1 MFLNLFR
8 GLKQRVLWKWETG
21 ALPDKPPNV
30 MVVFF
35 KNIYLGVLSVVII
48 FLNNFQV
55 SKWFPQQDLLGHP
68 RVRLFIGH
76 GGQSGFQE
84 ALCHQKPMVN
94 YY

>member
-1 MFLNLFR
+1 MIFLQGFEAARPLEVGDGSSAGQAAKRHGIVFLKTLFWEF
-8 GLKQRVLWKWETG
+8 KVL
-21 ALPDKPPNV
+21 LL
-30 MVVFF
+30 FF
-35 KNIYLGVLSVVII
+35 K
-48 FLNNFQV
+48 NNFQV

-94 YY
+94 Y